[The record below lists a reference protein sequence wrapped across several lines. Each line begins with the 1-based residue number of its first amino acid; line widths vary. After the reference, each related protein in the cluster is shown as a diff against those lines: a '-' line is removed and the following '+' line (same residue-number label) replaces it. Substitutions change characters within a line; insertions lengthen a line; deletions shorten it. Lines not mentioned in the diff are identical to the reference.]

1 MTRCTLRGYLLN
13 RRKTASLRLH
23 AQGQCFLVM
32 EQTMTSPGPFA
43 LVVKNFPNNTEDY
56 AIFQINFLTF
66 LFNTS
71 VVLARSTLSE

>member
-1 MTRCTLRGYLLN
+1 MTRCTLSILN

-32 EQTMTSPGPFA
+32 EQTMTSSGPFA
-43 LVVKNFPNNTEDY
+43 LVVQNFPNNTDKDY
-56 AIFQINFLTF
+56 AIFEINFLTF